1 MSEYIAVIRFERAP
15 GMHTLASTIE
25 TLLAGVT
32 GVARVT
38 CDAASAAALVW
49 YNRGAVSLAE
59 LVRELEMS
67 GVRVTG
73 IAQSKADVGLQ
84 PSAASA

>member
-1 MSEYIAVIRFERAP
+1 MSEYIAVIRFERST

-25 TLLAGVT
+25 TLLAGIA

-49 YNRGAVSLAE
+49 FNRGAVSLAE
-59 LVRELEMS
+59 LVRELETS

-73 IAQSKADVGLQ
+73 IAQSKADVGVQ
-84 PSAASA
+84 TGAAIA

>member
-15 GMHTLASTIE
+15 GMHTLAGTIE
-25 TLLAGVT
+25 TLLSGIA

-38 CDAASAAALVW
+38 CDATSSAALVW
-49 YNRGAVSLAE
+49 YDRTAVSLAE
-59 LVRELEMS
+59 LVREMEMS

-73 IAQSKADVGLQ
+73 IAQSKSDVGVQ
-84 PSAASA
+84 QSAAIA